1 MAKKILK
8 DPNLNTLANR
18 KFNGTIDQKNE
29 RKMVVE
35 GAQIHEILEQADDKK
50 DEFECEIDRP
60 TNKMIPGT
68 KFLYNKDIPASELT
82 RKNQFKKLNF
92 T

>member
-18 KFNGTIDQKNE
+18 KFNGTVDQKND
-29 RKMVVE
+29 RKMIVE
-35 GAQIHEILEQADDKK
+35 GAQIHEILEQADEKK
-50 DEFECEIDRP
+50 EEFECEIERP
-60 TNKMIPGT
+60 TNHMIPGT
-68 KFLYNKDIPASELT
+68 KILFNNEIAASELT